1 MSIKKILVSQPR
13 PTSEKSPYFDLE
25 KKYGVEIVFRPFIK
39 VEGLTS
45 KEFRQSKINIPDYS
59 AIILTAR
66 TAIDHFFRLC
76 KELRYNVPDT
86 LKYFCV
92 SETVAHYLQ
101 KYVIYRKRKIFYSE
115 TGLMEDLIPIIAK
128 HHKETY
134 LMPVSDVHNDKALVL
149 DNNKVKYVKAIM
161 YRTVS
166 NNFTPDEKF
175 DYDMSVFFTPA
186 GIKSYTTNFP
196 DYKDRNVVIAAMGQ
210 TTLEAAA
217 AAGLNVD
224 ITITPETPSMAS
236 AIDADFARIQFTPD
250 LLPADLIGTL
260 IYSQK
265 KEEFVVRRG
274 PIFANFVLADEI
286 NRSPAK
292 VQSALLEAMQEHQVT
307 IGDETFKLPDPFL
320 VMATQNPIEQEGTY
334 PLPEAQVDRFM
345 LKVVINYPKKEE
357 EKLILRQQ
365 IASTG
370 ANINAVVKPEDII
383 RAREVC
389 REIYLDEKIENYITD
404 IVFASRYPS
413 DYKLKKF
420 ANMISYGGSPRATI
434 NLALAAKAYAFIKHR
449 GYVIPEDIRA
459 VAPDV
464 LRHRIGLTYE
474 AEAENITTEEIINE
488 ILNTIEVP

>member
-1 MSIKKILVSQPR
+1 MNIRRILVSQPK
-13 PTSEKSPYFDLE
+13 PTSEKSPYYELE

-115 TGLMEDLIPIIAK
+115 TGKMEDLIPIIAK

-134 LMPVSDVHNDKALVL
+134 LMPISDVHNDKALVL

-175 DYDMSVFFTPA
+175 DFDMSVFFTPA

-217 AAGLNVD
+217 AAGLKVD
-224 ITITPETPSMAS
+224 VTITPETPSMAS
-236 AIDADFARIQFTPD
+236 AIEKYLKKERDGQEKNNARAARVVTKQEKEPKAATAKKSTATKKAAAKPVADVAKDDFA
-250 LLPADLIGTL
+250 
-260 IYSQK
+260 K
-265 KEEFVVRRG
+265 
-274 PIFANFVLADEI
+274 
-286 NRSPAK
+286 RSA
-292 VQSALLEAMQEHQVT
+292 
-307 IGDETFKLPDPFL
+307 
-320 VMATQNPIEQEGTY
+320 
-334 PLPEAQVDRFM
+334 
-345 LKVVINYPKKEE
+345 
-357 EKLILRQQ
+357 
-365 IASTG
+365 
-370 ANINAVVKPEDII
+370 
-383 RAREVC
+383 
-389 REIYLDEKIENYITD
+389 
-404 IVFASRYPS
+404 
-413 DYKLKKF
+413 
-420 ANMISYGGSPRATI
+420 
-434 NLALAAKAYAFIKHR
+434 AAKKAAATRK
-449 GYVIPEDIRA
+449 A
-459 VAPDV
+459 K
-464 LRHRIGLTYE
+464 
-474 AEAENITTEEIINE
+474 AEAEKLAAEKRSAAAKKAAATRKAKAGATKKK
-488 ILNTIEVP
+488 

>member
-1 MSIKKILVSQPR
+1 MNVKKILVSQPK
-13 PTSEKSPYFDLE
+13 PTSDKSPYFDLE
-25 KKYGVEIVFRPFIK
+25 RKYGVEVVFRPFIK
-39 VEGLTS
+39 VEGLSS
-45 KEFRQSKINIPDYS
+45 KEFRQSKINVPDYS

-166 NNFTPDEKF
+166 NNFKPGETF
-175 DYDMSVFFTPA
+175 DYDMLVFFTPA

-236 AIDADFARIQFTPD
+236 AI
-250 LLPADLIGTL
+250 
-260 IYSQK
+260 
-265 KEEFVVRRG
+265 
-274 PIFANFVLADEI
+274 
-286 NRSPAK
+286 
-292 VQSALLEAMQEHQVT
+292 
-307 IGDETFKLPDPFL
+307 
-320 VMATQNPIEQEGTY
+320 EQY
-334 PLPEAQVDRFM
+334 
-345 LKVVINYPKKEE
+345 
-357 EKLILRQQ
+357 
-365 IASTG
+365 
-370 ANINAVVKPEDII
+370 
-383 RAREVC
+383 
-389 REIYLDEKIENYITD
+389 
-404 IVFASRYPS
+404 
-413 DYKLKKF
+413 LKK
-420 ANMISYGGSPRATI
+420 AKAEDDK
-434 NLALAAKAYAFIKHR
+434 AAAKAAREAAKLEKER
-449 GYVIPEDIRA
+449 LAAAKKRSDAAKKAAATRKA
-459 VAPDV
+459 K
-464 LRHRIGLTYE
+464 
-474 AEAENITTEEIINE
+474 AEAQKAAAAAAAKKRSDAAKKAAATRKAKAEAAKKAAATRKAKAEAAKKDTAKPAAKKDAAKPAAKKD
-488 ILNTIEVP
+488 TAKPAAKKAPAKKK

>member
-196 DYKDRNVVIAAMGQ
+196 DYAERNVVIAAMGQ

-217 AAGLNVD
+217 AAGLTVD
-224 ITITPETPSMAS
+224 VTITPETPSMAS
-236 AIDADFARIQFTPD
+236 AIELYLKKAKAEEERAAAKAAREAAKQEKEKAAAKAQKTVATKKAATPVTKQQPKAKIEDDEFAKRSAAAKKAAATRRAKVEAEKQAAAKRSEAAKKAAATRK
-250 LLPADLIGTL
+250 AKAA
-260 IYSQK
+260 SQK
-265 KEEFVVRRG
+265 K
-274 PIFANFVLADEI
+274 
-286 NRSPAK
+286 
-292 VQSALLEAMQEHQVT
+292 
-307 IGDETFKLPDPFL
+307 
-320 VMATQNPIEQEGTY
+320 
-334 PLPEAQVDRFM
+334 
-345 LKVVINYPKKEE
+345 
-357 EKLILRQQ
+357 
-365 IASTG
+365 
-370 ANINAVVKPEDII
+370 
-383 RAREVC
+383 
-389 REIYLDEKIENYITD
+389 
-404 IVFASRYPS
+404 
-413 DYKLKKF
+413 
-420 ANMISYGGSPRATI
+420 
-434 NLALAAKAYAFIKHR
+434 
-449 GYVIPEDIRA
+449 
-459 VAPDV
+459 
-464 LRHRIGLTYE
+464 
-474 AEAENITTEEIINE
+474 
-488 ILNTIEVP
+488 